1 MFVFSMLKTALIGS
15 IIFIVLIFAT
25 LVFLIGG
32 TAVSS
37 NKDDIIS
44 GFNNTIQ
51 NIGNNV
57 LTTDRKLE
65 GDRVFGKD
73 KYTGIYNASYK
84 DFTGEEVIFRGTEL
98 DREYGNK
105 LNLNINVNKIS
116 GKIKIYM
123 NNGIEQNVLIEDT
136 GEYKN
141 TITIPGGSNYFIV
154 KCTDFNGEINVKIE

>member
-32 TAVSS
+32 TAVSF

-51 NIGNNV
+51 NIGDNV

-84 DFTGEEVIFRGTEL
+84 DFTGEEVIFGGTEL
-98 DREYGNK
+98 DREYGNE
-105 LNLNINVNKIS
+105 LNLNINVNKTS

-123 NNGIEQNVLIEDT
+123 NNGIEQKVLIEDT

-141 TITIPGGSNYFIV
+141 TITIPEGSNYFIV
-154 KCTDFNGEINVKIE
+154 KCTDLNGEINVKIE

>member
-32 TAVSS
+32 TAVSF

-51 NIGNNV
+51 NIGDNV

-84 DFTGEEVIFRGTEL
+84 DFTGEEVIFGGTEL
-98 DREYGNK
+98 DREYGNE
-105 LNLNINVNKIS
+105 LNLNINVNKTS

-123 NNGIEQNVLIEDT
+123 NNGIEQKVLIEDT

-141 TITIPGGSNYFIV
+141 TITIPEGSNYFIV